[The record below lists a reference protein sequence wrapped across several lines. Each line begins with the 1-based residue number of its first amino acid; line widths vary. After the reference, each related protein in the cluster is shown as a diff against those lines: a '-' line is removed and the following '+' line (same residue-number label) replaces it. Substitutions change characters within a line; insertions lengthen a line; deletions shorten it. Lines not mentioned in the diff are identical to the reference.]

1 MNNHVPS
8 DEWCFMKWLKWQGN
22 STWTSISNIR
32 SPRQKT
38 TKQRILMRICWSF
51 WTIVSTVTMWSLT
64 WHVFFPSKQW
74 QLMAST
80 CQVQCPGQRVGKCIA
95 GDFSVRIPWNCM
107 QMYAM
112 VWNHKI
118 TWWRF
123 WNHMKLVTSWAPNL
137 ERSSSISPSR
147 TSRPQ
152 LLWWR
157 CSVLIFVHW
166 FDDFTPWPLPKGA
179 EYKVHRYFLE
189 AFEQVPKHLGNPR

>member
-51 WTIVSTVTMWSLT
+51 WTIVSTVTTWSLT

-107 QMYAM
+107 QWYEITKLHEDFEII
-112 VWNHKI
+112 WNSLHHELQ
-118 TWWRF
+118 TWKGI
-123 WNHMKLVTSWAPNL
+123 H
-137 ERSSSISPSR
+137 
-147 TSRPQ
+147 Q
-152 LLWWR
+152 
-157 CSVLIFVHW
+157 SVLPEHRARNFCCGDVSVFVHW